1 MSGPGPMSP
10 STEPGTAVATG
21 DASSAPA
28 GMVSGHLDTGTTP
41 VYSMSGPQGPP
52 TVHAPVQPD
61 PLQGTGDP
69 WLSFHGVGGRSDGSF
84 LSSGT
89 FQTGHSTGQS
99 SGPSGA
105 PSTSATGV
113 TFGMPPGFL
122 DAPGGPVGGPGVPV
136 MPTQDPLMMQVL
148 RQQMLLTQSMVDF
161 LSRTTQGAGAVPPLP
176 GAQGQVPQAQVQGSQ
191 GQGSE
196 RLTMDTKWIPAA
208 PMPDWKGWNTRAKEL
223 SGFKTWLDKF
233 ASWLCLVHDGYAA
246 ELKEALN
253 LQYPVVIVNQDQA
266 IRSRRL
272 FHLLQQSFSGYSRVD
287 NVVKSQ
293 IAFYGIQEA
302 NGFELLRL
310 LRREFSLLSRPEA
323 LQYREACLKYTVK
336 KSERHALMDV
346 LREIGAEIEGF
357 HSMLEASLIAGQLGD
372 LRITEGDQ
380 FLMYLRN
387 LPEKV
392 AEYMQLHCGAT
403 TVARVWESVVAYH
416 TRMRL
421 TNDLD
426 SRVHVATG
434 PKQEGVTCHNCGQK
448 GHYARDCPR
457 PVKCSHCGKSGHA
470 AKDCWAKDP
479 SKRPGAS
486 STPKPAAKPKAKPAA
501 KSKGGKGK
509 GKGRGKG
516 GKLRE
521 VEEGEEPC
529 EAEESQEP
537 EGEQEGGNQAA
548 MVVKAF
554 AVKTGSDAGGPKEA
568 TGTSSTERPVTHHL
582 SSTLQEYVSSVGI
595 GDSKTCWLV
604 DSGATCHIVS
614 EKWVKHYT
622 VSFVYPGPSPC
633 LKGAGDNDLPVK
645 GVVDLEFKV
654 GKTKITMK
662 RVVVVGIPLN
672 VISTY
677 ALLETG
683 WKTVLGNAEESGLFL
698 KKLKLPLKI
707 SERAWWLKVSLLSK
721 HKSGVKGSGPAPM
734 DLSTM
739 NTGNTVN
746 TDSTETKQT
755 KRNPCCGCSSV
766 AAVVPE
772 DVVTK
777 DLVTKGTKDSLT
789 KDPVNHVATQEVAQ
803 VTKGRSGGSAK
814 VNVKRREPQMKSADM
829 LQSFS
834 YVCRMFHFGSSHL
847 FQHVFDEFE
856 PNTNETNV
864 LLKTNVETND
874 ETTDSECDFMS
885 CGASVADIDDD
896 YMSCCDFEE
905 FCQENHGTS
914 LHMDWKY
921 HEGRT
926 GSGQSDRQ
934 CRCDWTFVDPCF
946 RMLRGFP
953 QVEDLTK
960 DDVDDSDVMDD
971 RPQAGE
977 VSEVGSPSLANSEDL
992 EGWGPHEPGLPE
1004 RPDTPDGPEGSDL
1017 ECSVPEL
1024 GDGRL
1029 RMEHECRGHW
1039 PYDRGCDDCVQSRG
1053 RTPARRVGHKHE
1065 TPHSLAAD
1073 FLFVAGKHWKVLVLL
1088 MVHTGMVGMVVCGGD
1103 KERDVQSTAAVLNEI
1118 GVGGLSVEVATDNE
1132 AALKSLVERG
1142 LAASSARGYHWRNI
1156 SEARPQAKGIERAVC
1171 IMKEGIYA
1179 NWLAL
1184 ERHCN
1189 ARIALESPL
1198 LGYLVG
1204 HVYRTYNA
1212 YCEGK
1217 AGSTPLERLREKRGG
1232 QAPRSYPFGSVGFL
1246 KPIHPSKWPGQ
1257 RLVLC
1262 HFLGMRYVTG
1272 GGCLGYPFS
1281 VDAEGY
1287 REVIKGRSF
1296 KLKEPLQ
1303 YDVESLFPLLAGVRP
1318 QDFPE
1323 PRLEAPEAEKAL
1335 PPPDFPPE
1343 LDPPVLPR
1351 EEVSPQPIAD
1361 GADGMDI
1368 DAGEVGEG
1376 PEPMTIDKVD
1386 EVSEGEGSEEEEGD
1400 AWLNNL
1406 ILQTQADV
1414 WNTFCLRESGCVFPV
1429 GEGNGDFFVE
1439 EFGGQKVRVDI
1450 PESSFDELTGAA
1462 LDFEQVKQGM
1472 KTEVQQLER
1481 LKVGRCLVEREGRA
1495 LAKEKQVTV
1504 LTSRW
1509 VLTQKT
1515 PEIARCRLVVRD
1527 FATGG
1532 ASALNSGIYAPTSSL
1547 DGLRCVLAVSV
1558 VKDLSLLTADVSV
1571 AFMHA
1576 PVEAE
1581 ACDLVLLP
1589 ANISINGCRVIAWL
1603 GKAMNGLRRAPL
1615 LWFLELQRVVYS
1627 MGGQDTFENTLF
1639 RLQTPNG
1646 LLLVLVYVD
1655 DLLVAAESPAEGESF
1670 LQKLQ
1675 NIWRIKL
1682 TGRIPALKRG
1692 VLQFLGRTI
1701 YRERDG
1707 ESTLS
1712 LGVSEA
1718 YMAGIIDSWHEK
1730 LKPNETPPKLEEI
1743 YKDREKQGEDTP
1755 LTAEGEARYRR
1766 VLGQLAWAA
1775 LSRADLCFSV
1785 SYLARFQSKPSGAAE
1800 ACLRALLRWLL
1811 TRLHRVQI
1819 MPSPEGSPSVG
1830 PRSVVGFCDA
1840 SWNVASVSG
1849 GVLMFEGCCIKVF
1862 SRKQECPALS
1872 SAEAELC
1879 VMTENSKELVSLG
1892 MLLESILDGIPLT
1905 ILGTP
1910 QCTTGT
1916 YQLVLRN
1923 DATAAISLSS
1933 MEGLLRR
1940 VRHIE
1945 LRAKYIQMLVKK
1957 KRLLLEHI
1965 PGLQNPSDG
1974 LTKSFKFREMLINL
1988 EKEVGL
1994 VPGLDT
2000 NGLSWIRTFQRRLQL
2015 LAEEGEMMSSLLD
2028 GSAAPEF

>member
-1 MSGPGPMSP
+1 MG
-10 STEPGTAVATG
+10 
-21 DASSAPA
+21 
-28 GMVSGHLDTGTTP
+28 
-41 VYSMSGPQGPP
+41 
-52 TVHAPVQPD
+52 
-61 PLQGTGDP
+61 
-69 WLSFHGVGGRSDGSF
+69 
-84 LSSGT
+84 
-89 FQTGHSTGQS
+89 
-99 SGPSGA
+99 
-105 PSTSATGV
+105 
-113 TFGMPPGFL
+113 
-122 DAPGGPVGGPGVPV
+122 
-136 MPTQDPLMMQVL
+136 
-148 RQQMLLTQSMVDF
+148 
-161 LSRTTQGAGAVPPLP
+161 
-176 GAQGQVPQAQVQGSQ
+176 
-191 GQGSE
+191 
-196 RLTMDTKWIPAA
+196 
-208 PMPDWKGWNTRAKEL
+208 
-223 SGFKTWLDKF
+223 
-233 ASWLCLVHDGYAA
+233 
-246 ELKEALN
+246 
-253 LQYPVVIVNQDQA
+253 
-266 IRSRRL
+266 
-272 FHLLQQSFSGYSRVD
+272 
-287 NVVKSQ
+287 
-293 IAFYGIQEA
+293 
-302 NGFELLRL
+302 
-310 LRREFSLLSRPEA
+310 
-323 LQYREACLKYTVK
+323 
-336 KSERHALMDV
+336 
-346 LREIGAEIEGF
+346 
-357 HSMLEASLIAGQLGD
+357 
-372 LRITEGDQ
+372 
-380 FLMYLRN
+380 
-387 LPEKV
+387 
-392 AEYMQLHCGAT
+392 
-403 TVARVWESVVAYH
+403 
-416 TRMRL
+416 
-421 TNDLD
+421 
-426 SRVHVATG
+426 
-434 PKQEGVTCHNCGQK
+434 
-448 GHYARDCPR
+448 
-457 PVKCSHCGKSGHA
+457 
-470 AKDCWAKDP
+470 
-479 SKRPGAS
+479 
-486 STPKPAAKPKAKPAA
+486 
-501 KSKGGKGK
+501 
-509 GKGRGKG
+509 
-516 GKLRE
+516 
-521 VEEGEEPC
+521 
-529 EAEESQEP
+529 
-537 EGEQEGGNQAA
+537 
-548 MVVKAF
+548 
-554 AVKTGSDAGGPKEA
+554 
-568 TGTSSTERPVTHHL
+568 
-582 SSTLQEYVSSVGI
+582 
-595 GDSKTCWLV
+595 
-604 DSGATCHIVS
+604 
-614 EKWVKHYT
+614 
-622 VSFVYPGPSPC
+622 
-633 LKGAGDNDLPVK
+633 
-645 GVVDLEFKV
+645 
-654 GKTKITMK
+654 
-662 RVVVVGIPLN
+662 
-672 VISTY
+672 
-677 ALLETG
+677 
-683 WKTVLGNAEESGLFL
+683 
-698 KKLKLPLKI
+698 
-707 SERAWWLKVSLLSK
+707 
-721 HKSGVKGSGPAPM
+721 
-734 DLSTM
+734 
-739 NTGNTVN
+739 
-746 TDSTETKQT
+746 
-755 KRNPCCGCSSV
+755 
-766 AAVVPE
+766 
-772 DVVTK
+772 
-777 DLVTKGTKDSLT
+777 
-789 KDPVNHVATQEVAQ
+789 
-803 VTKGRSGGSAK
+803 
-814 VNVKRREPQMKSADM
+814 
-829 LQSFS
+829 
-834 YVCRMFHFGSSHL
+834 
-847 FQHVFDEFE
+847 
-856 PNTNETNV
+856 
-864 LLKTNVETND
+864 
-874 ETTDSECDFMS
+874 
-885 CGASVADIDDD
+885 
-896 YMSCCDFEE
+896 
-905 FCQENHGTS
+905 
-914 LHMDWKY
+914 
-921 HEGRT
+921 
-926 GSGQSDRQ
+926 
-934 CRCDWTFVDPCF
+934 
-946 RMLRGFP
+946 
-953 QVEDLTK
+953 
-960 DDVDDSDVMDD
+960 D

-1073 FLFVAGKHWKVLVLL
+1073 FLFVAVKHWKVLVLL

-1189 ARIALESPL
+1189 ARIALEPPL

-1257 RLVLC
+1257 RLVVC

-1287 REVIKGRSF
+1287 REVIKGHSF

-1303 YDVESLFPLLAGVRP
+1303 YDVESPFPPLAGVRP

-1323 PRLEAPEAEKAL
+1323 PRLEAPQAEQAL

-1361 GADGMDI
+1361 GADGMDV

-1376 PEPMTIDKVD
+1376 PEPMTIDRVD

-1406 ILQTQADV
+1406 FLQTQADV
-1414 WNTFCLRESGCVFPV
+1414 WNTFCLKESGCVFPV

-1439 EFGGQKVRVDI
+1439 EFGGQ
-1450 PESSFDELTGAA
+1450 
-1462 LDFEQVKQGM
+1462 
-1472 KTEVQQLER
+1472 
-1481 LKVGRCLVEREGRA
+1481 
-1495 LAKEKQVTV
+1495 
-1504 LTSRW
+1504 
-1509 VLTQKT
+1509 
-1515 PEIARCRLVVRD
+1515 
-1527 FATGG
+1527 
-1532 ASALNSGIYAPTSSL
+1532 
-1547 DGLRCVLAVSV
+1547 
-1558 VKDLSLLTADVSV
+1558 
-1571 AFMHA
+1571 
-1576 PVEAE
+1576 
-1581 ACDLVLLP
+1581 
-1589 ANISINGCRVIAWL
+1589 
-1603 GKAMNGLRRAPL
+1603 
-1615 LWFLELQRVVYS
+1615 
-1627 MGGQDTFENTLF
+1627 DTFENTLF
-1639 RLQTPNG
+1639 RFQTPNG

-1670 LQKLQ
+1670 LQRLQ

-1718 YMAGIIDSWHEK
+1718 YMTGIIDSWHEK

-1879 VMTENSKELVSLG
+1879 AMTENSKELVSLG

-1916 YQLVLRN
+1916 YQLFLRN
-1923 DATAAISLSS
+1923 DATVAISISS
-1933 MEGLLRR
+1933 MERLLRR

-1974 LTKSFKFREMLINL
+1974 LTKSFKTRDMLINL

-2000 NGLSWIRTFQRRLQL
+2000 NGLSWICTFQRRLQL
-2015 LAEEGEMMSSLLD
+2015 LAEEGEMSSLLD
-2028 GSAAPEF
+2028 GSVAPEF